1 MNWKDMLKIF
11 LGALLPALF
20 TQLVSH
26 YPDFPL
32 FAEDFTAIILWIV
45 GLLVGGWGLNAMYV
59 KTCLKKARN
68 DSDVRTRLKK
78 AGYDYEALVSK

>member
-32 FAEDFTAIILWIV
+32 DGSDFTAIILWIV
-45 GLLVGGWGLNAMYV
+45 GLLVGGWGMASMYM
-59 KTCLKKARN
+59 KARI
-68 DSDVRTRLKK
+68 KK
-78 AGYDYEALVSK
+78 AGYKYENLVSK